1 MQKALHKRD
10 EELERFKQQI
20 DLSEYAKQSFG
31 YEVDEKKSYANCLCL
46 KSDRDKI
53 FVKQDVKSGN
63 WVYASVTDSNDKGS
77 IVDFLQQRRPLNL
90 GQVRQELRGYLG
102 ISRITPVKAAPP
114 KPAKEKPS
122 ISHKELLVKL
132 KGMSQDATKAKFL
145 NKRGI
150 DAATIKSRRFAGT
163 VLSDRKSN
171 AIFPHRN
178 FQGYC
183 GLERRNSQFKSF
195 LKGGKKGL
203 WVSKTF
209 KSDKYLFVA
218 ESPLDCLA
226 HAQMHPARTDIRYVA
241 TSGMLANETKKLLL
255 AAAKRIREIGGKVVL
270 GLDNDEA
277 GRKMTEELK
286 ELVKT
291 NVVRV
296 PQAKD
301 WSDDL
306 AHKKQQEKEQEF
318 CLGR

>member
-1 MQKALHKRD
+1 MHKRD

-31 YEVDEKKSYANCLCL
+31 YEVDKKKSSANSLCL

-53 FVKQDVKSGN
+53 LVKQDAKSGN
-63 WVYASVTDSNDKGS
+63 WVYASITDSNDKGS
-77 IVDFLQQRRPLNL
+77 IIDFLQKRRSLNL
-90 GQVRQELRGYLG
+90 GQVRQELRGYMG
-102 ISRITPVKAAPP
+102 ISRTTTVKAAPP
-114 KPAKEKPS
+114 KPVKEKPP
-122 ISHKELLVKL
+122 ISHKELLAKL
-132 KGMSQDATKAKFL
+132 EDMSRDATKAKFL

-150 DAATIKSRRFAGT
+150 DAATLKSRRFAGT
-163 VLSDRKSN
+163 VLSDRKGN

-178 FQGYC
+178 LQGYC
-183 GLERRNSQFKSF
+183 GLERRNSDFKSF

-226 HAQMHPARTDIRYVA
+226 HAQMHPERTDIRYVA
-241 TSGMLANETKKLLL
+241 TSGTLANETKKLLL
-255 AAAKRIREIGGKVVL
+255 AAAKKIREIGGKVVL

-286 ELVKT
+286 ELLKT
-291 NVVRV
+291 NIVRV

-306 AHKKQQEKEQEF
+306 ARQKQREKEQDF
-318 CLGR
+318 CLAR

>member
-1 MQKALHKRD
+1 MHKTD

-20 DLSEYAKQSFG
+20 DLSKYAKQSFG
-31 YEVDEKKSYANCLCL
+31 YEVDKKSSANSLCL

-53 FVKQDVKSGN
+53 LVKQDVGSGN
-63 WVYASVTDSNDKGS
+63 WVYASITDSNDKGS
-77 IVDFLQQRRPLNL
+77 IIDFLQQRRSLNL

-102 ISRITPVKAAPP
+102 ISKTTAVKAPP
-114 KPAKEKPS
+114 KPVKEKPP

-132 KGMSQDATKAKFL
+132 EGMSRDATKAKFL

-150 DAATIKSRRFAGT
+150 DAATLKSRRFAKT
-163 VLSDRKSN
+163 VLSDRKGN

-183 GLERRNSQFKSF
+183 GLERRNSDFKSF

-203 WVSKTF
+203 WVSNTF

-218 ESPLDCLA
+218 ESPLDCFA
-226 HAQMHPARTDIRYVA
+226 HAQMHPERTDIRYVA
-241 TSGMLANETKKLLL
+241 TSGTLANETKKLLL
-255 AAAKRIREIGGKVVL
+255 AAAKKIRENGGKVVL

-277 GRKMTEELK
+277 GRKMTEELR
-286 ELVKT
+286 ELLKT
-291 NVVRV
+291 NIVRV
-296 PQAKD
+296 PQSKD

-306 AHKKQQEKEQEF
+306 AHQKQQKKEQDF
-318 CLGR
+318 CLAR